1 MAHAISPHDLTEK
14 FIAQFTAKL
23 KSTDLVTLLSSH
35 LQQKDADSRIL
46 HIDPSV
52 LELHLELLAYENAIK
67 VACTFPTKLAE
78 RLAQRQGNV
87 PNQRSQTHHAVPGR
101 TTEQYVNGGL
111 SKPESHHQPALDAVQ
126 TAKAPVNS
134 ASAKNEPD
142 QAFSYLVKEA
152 TKQSGREEVKKS
164 TSRPDSNGRA
174 SLNHEASRP
183 NMNTAPSPGP
193 ANGHR
198 TGPTSF

>member
-1 MAHAISPHDLTEK
+1 MAHAISPQDLTEK

-87 PNQRSQTHHAVPGR
+87 PNQRSQNHHAVPGR
-101 TTEQYVNGGL
+101 TTEQHVNGGIL
-111 SKPESHHQPALDAVQ
+111 KPEPYHAPALDTVQ

-134 ASAKNEPD
+134 TSTKNEPD
-142 QAFSYLVKEA
+142 QTLYFTGKEA
-152 TKQSGREEVKKS
+152 TRQSGREEAKKS
-164 TSRPDSNGRA
+164 TSRPDSNARA

-198 TGPTSF
+198 PGPTSY